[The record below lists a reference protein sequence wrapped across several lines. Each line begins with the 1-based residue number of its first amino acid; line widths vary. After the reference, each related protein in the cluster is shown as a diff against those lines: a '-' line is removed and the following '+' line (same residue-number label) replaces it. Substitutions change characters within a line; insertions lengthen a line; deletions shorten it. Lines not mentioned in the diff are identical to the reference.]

1 LHLEPTN
8 FVRKVEVLMGPLKMF
23 AIATNRTQ
31 PSGPCAKLIQDAET
45 ECGAFMS
52 ATNQLFGK
60 EVARTAVALWVEELE
75 ANPEHFRG
83 RDSGWRIV
91 TISAASRL
99 ADLMGAT
106 RSTEKTYYGGDER
119 QHLCKDQVKN
129 LHDVR
134 SSKFSHRQE
143 R

>member
-31 PSGPCAKLIQDAET
+31 PSGSCAKLIQDAET

-75 ANPEHFRG
+75 ADPGHFRG
-83 RDSGWRIV
+83 RAGWRIV

-99 ADLMGAT
+99 ADLMSAT
-106 RSTEKTYYGGDER
+106 R
-119 QHLCKDQVKN
+119 
-129 LHDVR
+129 
-134 SSKFSHRQE
+134 
-143 R
+143 

>member
-1 LHLEPTN
+1 
-8 FVRKVEVLMGPLKMF
+8 MAPLKMF

-60 EVARTAVALWVEELE
+60 EVALTAVALWVEELE
-75 ANPEHFRG
+75 ADPKHFRG
-83 RDSGWRIV
+83 CDSGWRIV
-91 TISAASRL
+91 TISAARRL

-106 RSTEKTYYGGDER
+106 RSTRRLIMEETCGTTFARPSEEPPR
-119 QHLCKDQVKN
+119 C
-129 LHDVR
+129 VR
-134 SSKFSHRQE
+134 PSKFSHRQVRE
-143 R
+143 A